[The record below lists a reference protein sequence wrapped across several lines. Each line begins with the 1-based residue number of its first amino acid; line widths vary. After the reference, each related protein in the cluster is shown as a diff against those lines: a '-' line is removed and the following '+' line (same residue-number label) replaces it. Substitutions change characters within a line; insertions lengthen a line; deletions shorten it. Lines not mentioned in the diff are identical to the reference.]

1 MKRFGLSGAVAIA
14 LVMSAATAVTAEAV
28 ESQPATGSATDKGVS
43 TTSPDRAAAPAEP
56 QPPSPPPA
64 LIGPRDLSHQGQFGL
79 SLRTAATFR
88 WLTPYDSADYCGE
101 RSADTAS
108 GNSPVCLGRAPWSL
122 DFEFS
127 YGASSKADAILELRL
142 GVERDFAAV
151 GNAGGAGPRIFH
163 LAPGVRYYYSEGKTS
178 KLFTTAQL
186 VLDLSGYKDAAG
198 KDRGVDFGIRSI
210 NGLWFD
216 LRRNLSAYVFVG
228 GTLTAVRWLRVD
240 VEGGLGVQFRYPS

>member
-1 MKRFGLSGAVAIA
+1 MKRFVLPGAATVA
-14 LVMSAATAVTAEAV
+14 LVLTTVTLPSAEVLAPPPTADTANDASPPAPNSTATAI
-28 ESQPATGSATDKGVS
+28 
-43 TTSPDRAAAPAEP
+43 
-56 QPPSPPPA
+56 PPN
-64 LIGPRDLSHQGQFGL
+64 RDLSHQGQFGL

-108 GNSPVCLGRAPWSL
+108 GNSPVCLGRAPLSL

-127 YGASSKADAILELRL
+127 YGATSKADAILELRV
-142 GVERDFAAV
+142 GVERDFSSA
-151 GNAGGAGPRIFH
+151 GNAGTPGPRLFH

-186 VLDLSGYKDAAG
+186 VLDLTGYQDAAG

-240 VEGGLGVQFRYPS
+240 VEGGLGIQFRYPS

>member
-1 MKRFGLSGAVAIA
+1 MKPFGLSGAVALA
-14 LVMSAATAVTAEAV
+14 LVMSAVTATTAEALEPPPTAGAEADKAADISV
-28 ESQPATGSATDKGVS
+28 ANPTATA
-43 TTSPDRAAAPAEP
+43 PPAAPA
-56 QPPSPPPA
+56 PPPA
-64 LIGPRDLSHQGQFGL
+64 LLMPHDLSHQGQFGL

-88 WLTPYDSADYCGE
+88 WLTPYDGADFCGE

-108 GNSPVCLGRAPWSL
+108 GNSPVCLGRAPLSL

-127 YGASSKADAILELRL
+127 YGATSKADAILELRL
-142 GVERDFAAV
+142 GVERDFAPA
-151 GNAGGAGPRIFH
+151 GNAGTAGPRIFH

-186 VLDLSGYKDAAG
+186 VLDLTGYKDATG
-198 KDRGVDFGIRSI
+198 QDRGVDFGVRSI

-216 LRRNLSAYVFVG
+216 LRRSLSAYVFVG

-240 VEGGLGVQFRYPS
+240 VEGGVGVQFRYPS

>member
-14 LVMSAATAVTAEAV
+14 LVMSAVTAVTAEVV
-28 ESQPATGSATDKGVS
+28 ESPPATGSATNKDVS
-43 TTSPDRAAAPAEP
+43 ATSPDRAADPAAAPT
-56 QPPSPPPA
+56 PA
-64 LIGPRDLSHQGQFGL
+64 LMRPRDLSHQGQFGL

-101 RSADTAS
+101 RSGDTAS

-142 GVERDFAAV
+142 GVERDFAAA

-186 VLDLSGYKDAAG
+186 VLDLSGYQDAAG

-216 LRRNLSAYVFVG
+216 LRRNLAAYVFVG